1 MAGIQWGSVGEWV
14 AGIGTISAVWFAA
27 RLSSKERERADL
39 KQESDG
45 LDACSEWLAK
55 LWTRLTRGET
65 VSVANEDYGAS
76 VVRAIVDHHPD
87 VLDDEDTAFLMRW
100 FTGTEAWTLHDREP
114 IARIRRNIEAR
125 RSMLESRRLAR
136 PDHLRVPRTI
146 VRLPRRLLGRARQG
160 AERS

>member
-1 MAGIQWGSVGEWV
+1 MAGVQWGSVGEWV
-14 AGIGTISAVWFAA
+14 AGLGTVSAVWFAA
-27 RLSSKERERADL
+27 RLSSRERERADL

-65 VSVANEDYGAS
+65 VAVANEDYGAS
-76 VVRAIVDHHPD
+76 VVRAMVDHPPD
-87 VLDDEDTAFLMRW
+87 VLDDDDTAFLMGW
-100 FTGTEAWTLHDREP
+100 FTGAQEWKLDDRES

-136 PDHLRVPRTI
+136 PDYLRLPRAI
-146 VRLPRRLLGRARQG
+146 VRLPRTLIARARRAAG
-160 AERS
+160 GT